1 MLDVGNK
8 SPEEAVAG
16 VPAAG
21 APAVGIPAQASA
33 PEAPNT
39 PQAPDAPD
47 APDAAGTGTP
57 TGLSPAPLRPYLVL
71 AAVLC
76 GLYFLYSWVQYAHFR
91 TPSWDLGIFGQSVR
105 AYAEFRAP
113 IVDIKGPGFPIL
125 GDHFSPVTALLA
137 PLYWIWP
144 SPVALLFAQAA
155 LFAASAVVV
164 GRTAQEVLGSRAAGI
179 GLTLAYGLSWGL
191 QEAVRSDFHEIAF
204 AVPLLALT
212 CRALILG
219 RWSLAASW
227 AVPLVLVKEDMG
239 LTVTM
244 VGAVV
249 FLKGSRRLGA
259 ALAAFGV
266 AAFALTV
273 LVLIPAA
280 SSLGQYDYWSKIEK
294 TGEGADTSFGQV
306 VGDALASGERWEMVL
321 YLLAITGFLALRSP
335 LVLLVL
341 PTLGWRFLSQ
351 DPNHWGMHWHYSAIL
366 MPVLFL
372 ALVDGVR
379 AVRTSPRAWLVSY
392 GRVVVPVATA
402 VALVLAA
409 NLPLRE
415 LLKPETYRAD
425 ARVAQAREALAAV
438 PEGASVETDVSLL
451 AHLTADHRVYWAGTS
466 QEVDPD
472 YLVYDLRGWSQQ
484 ASDPE
489 LLASQLHPR
498 ARYELTHRSDGFA
511 VLKRR

>member
-1 MLDVGNK
+1 MLDVLNR
-8 SPEEAVAG
+8 P
-16 VPAAG
+16 
-21 APAVGIPAQASA
+21 A
-33 PEAPNT
+33 PESTETEPS
-39 PQAPDAPD
+39 D
-47 APDAAGTGTP
+47 
-57 TGLSPAPLRPYLVL
+57 GLSPAPIRPYLIL
-71 AAVLC
+71 AGVLC
-76 GLYFLYSWVQYAHFR
+76 ALYFLYSWAQYAHFR

-113 IVDIKGPGFPIL
+113 VVDIKGPGFPIL

-144 SPVALLFAQAA
+144 SPVSLLFGQAA

-164 GRTAQEVLGSRAAGI
+164 GRTAQQILGSRAAGI
-179 GLTLAYGLSWGL
+179 GLTVAYGLSWGL
-191 QEAVRSDFHEIAF
+191 QEAVKSDFHEIAF

-212 CRALILG
+212 CRALLLG
-219 RWSLAASW
+219 RWTAAAAWS
-227 AVPLVLVKEDMG
+227 APLVLVKEDMG
-239 LTVTM
+239 LTVAM
-244 VGAVV
+244 VGAVL
-249 FLKGSRRLGA
+249 FLKGSKRLGA
-259 ALAAFGV
+259 ALAGFGV

-280 SSLGQYDYWSKIEK
+280 SALGQYDYWSKIEK

-306 VGDALASGERWEMVL
+306 VAGALGSGERWEMVF

-366 MPVLFL
+366 MPVVFL

-392 GRVVVPVATA
+392 GKVVVPVATA

-409 NLPLRE
+409 NLPLRD
-415 LLKPETYRAD
+415 LTKAETYRTD
-425 ARVAQAREALAAV
+425 SRTREARAAVDAV
-438 PEGASVETDVSLL
+438 PEGASVEADVSLL
-451 AHLTADHRVYWAGTS
+451 AHLTADHRVYWVGTS
-466 QEVDPD
+466 KGATPD
-472 YLVYDLRGWSQQ
+472 YLAFDLRGWGQQ
-484 ASDPE
+484 VSDPVQ
-489 LLASQLHPR
+489 LASQLHPE
-498 ARYELTHRSDGFA
+498 ARYEITYRSDGFA
-511 VLKRR
+511 VLRRA

>member
-1 MLDVGNK
+1 MLDVLNR
-8 SPEEAVAG
+8 P
-16 VPAAG
+16 
-21 APAVGIPAQASA
+21 A
-33 PEAPNT
+33 PESTETEPS
-39 PQAPDAPD
+39 D
-47 APDAAGTGTP
+47 
-57 TGLSPAPLRPYLVL
+57 GLSPAPIRPYLIL
-71 AAVLC
+71 AGVLC
-76 GLYFLYSWVQYAHFR
+76 ALYFLYSWAQYAHFR

-113 IVDIKGPGFPIL
+113 VVDIKGPGFPIL

-144 SPVALLFAQAA
+144 SPVSLLFGQAA

-164 GRTAQEVLGSRAAGI
+164 GRTTQQILGSRAAGI
-179 GLTLAYGLSWGL
+179 GLTVAYGLSWGL
-191 QEAVRSDFHEIAF
+191 QEAVKSDFHEIAF

-212 CRALILG
+212 CRALLLG
-219 RWSLAASW
+219 RWTAAAAWS
-227 AVPLVLVKEDMG
+227 APLVLVKEDMG
-239 LTVTM
+239 LTVAM
-244 VGAVV
+244 VGAVL
-249 FLKGSRRLGA
+249 FLKGSKRLGA
-259 ALAAFGV
+259 ALAGFGV

-280 SSLGQYDYWSKIEK
+280 SALGQYDYWSKIEK

-306 VGDALASGERWEMVL
+306 VAGALGSGERWEMVF

-366 MPVLFL
+366 MPVVFL

-392 GRVVVPVATA
+392 GKVVVPVATA

-409 NLPLRE
+409 NLPLRD
-415 LLKPETYRAD
+415 LTKAETYRTD
-425 ARVAQAREALAAV
+425 SRTREARAAVDAV
-438 PEGASVETDVSLL
+438 PEGASVEADVSLL
-451 AHLTADHRVYWAGTS
+451 AHLTADHRVYWVGTS
-466 QEVDPD
+466 KGATPD
-472 YLVYDLRGWSQQ
+472 YLAFDLRGWGQQ
-484 ASDPE
+484 VSDPVQ
-489 LLASQLHPR
+489 LASQLHPE
-498 ARYELTHRSDGFA
+498 ARYEITYRSDGFA
-511 VLKRR
+511 VLRRA